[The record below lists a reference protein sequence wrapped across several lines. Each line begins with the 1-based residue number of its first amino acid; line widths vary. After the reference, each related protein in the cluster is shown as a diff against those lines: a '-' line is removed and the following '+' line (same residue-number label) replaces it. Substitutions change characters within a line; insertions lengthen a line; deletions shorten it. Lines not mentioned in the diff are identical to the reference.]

1 MRKERKHAIICLD
14 RLNVMKSNT
23 ALDPAFHG
31 LRNPLTRFQFFIIGT
46 KIADAKSSWNSG
58 FLERY
63 SGYSTSKFRGS
74 LIPEEK
80 ISWIPESAFPCTVF
94 FQFFLQTCTVTK
106 EENSLFC
113 ACDVI

>member
-1 MRKERKHAIICLD
+1 MCKERKHAIICLD
-14 RLNVMKSNT
+14 RLHVMKSNT

-31 LRNPLTRFQFFIIGT
+31 LTIPFTRFQFFIIGT

-63 SGYSTSKFRGS
+63 SGYSTSKFPGS

-80 ISWIPESAFPCTVF
+80 ISWIPESKFPHKG
-94 FQFFLQTCTVTK
+94 QRLQKLIGFGLKQKTK
-106 EENSLFC
+106 KTGNKRIS
-113 ACDVI
+113 